1 MHGPDNLCGC
11 SIGQQCVQRVTN
23 MPVYVYRS
31 SRRKCD
37 CDCCKDGV
45 EVQQRLNEPPLTS
58 CPKCGR
64 PVKKA
69 VSTFHLGRSETSLD
83 DRAKAKGMHKLK
95 RLGEG
100 EYEKIF

>member
-1 MHGPDNLCGC
+1 
-11 SIGQQCVQRVTN
+11 

-31 SRRKCD
+31 TRRKCD

-45 EVQQRLNEPPLTS
+45 EVLQRPDELPLEN

-64 PVKKA
+64 RVEKS
-69 VSTFHLGRSETSLD
+69 VSNFHLGVSETSLN
-83 DRAKAKGMHKLK
+83 DRARAKGMHTLK

-100 EYEKIF
+100 EYEKVF

>member
-1 MHGPDNLCGC
+1 
-11 SIGQQCVQRVTN
+11 

-31 SRRKCD
+31 NDRECD

-45 EVQQRLNEPPLTS
+45 EVLQGLNDPPLED
-58 CPKCGR
+58 CPKCAR
-64 PVKKA
+64 PVEK
-69 VSTFHLGRSETSLD
+69 SISIFHLGTSETSLN

-100 EYEKIF
+100 EYEKVF